1 MGKDKLR
8 RFEEMKNFER
18 LFQPEFREVIGK
30 DYYLKNNW
38 SSTVFNN
45 DNKLVLELGC
55 GRGEYTLNLARMNK
69 GFNYIGVDIKGAR
82 MWKGSKIINEE
93 NIYNA
98 AFLRTRIELINSF
111 FGEDEV
117 SEIWLPF
124 PDPFVKERSKKNRLA
139 GSIFLSKYQKFLTD
153 GGTVHLKTD
162 NKILFKDTLDLV
174 KFNDLEIIECTEDLY
189 NSVNEINIPEIKTH
203 YESFYLAEGL
213 SINYLKFK
221 LPKNRI
227 INENS

>member
-1 MGKDKLR
+1 
-8 RFEEMKNFER
+8 MKSFER

-55 GRGEYTLNLARMNK
+55 GRGEYTINLARMNK
-69 GFNYIGVDIKGAR
+69 SFNYIGVDIKGAR

-93 NIYNA
+93 GIHNA

-111 FGEDEV
+111 FGEDEI

-139 GSIFLSKYQKFLTD
+139 GSNFLNKYQKFLTD
-153 GGTVHLKTD
+153 GGIVHLKTD
-162 NKILFKDTLDLV
+162 NKILFKDTLDIV
-174 KFNDLEIIECTEDLY
+174 KHNKLEIIECTEDLY
-189 NSVNEINIPEIKTH
+189 NSVDEINIPEIKTH
-203 YESFYLAEGL
+203 YEYFYLAEGL

-227 INENS
+227 INENSSKI